1 MTKEEGKVRVL
12 ALKSFKFNKK
22 QYKFFNWYEVTES
35 VAENLKE
42 KRLVMIK
49 RTLPS
54 SEVKE

>member
-1 MTKEEGKVRVL
+1 MRVL
-12 ALKSFKFNKK
+12 ALKSFKHNKK

-35 VAENLKE
+35 VANTLKE
-42 KRLVMIK
+42 KHLVMIK